1 MAPAKNAT
9 MVAPIEPA
17 DDAEANPQTA
27 AGDAAR
33 GGEHDAD
40 DEARLDDLA
49 EDDDEGAEH
58 LPYSTTTAPWAV
70 ASLNSPKKG

>member
-9 MVAPIEPA
+9 TLAPIEPA
-17 DDAEANPQTA
+17 DDAEADPQTA
-27 AGDAAR
+27 ASDAAR

-40 DEARLDDLA
+40 DEAGLDDLA

-58 LPYSTTTAPWAV
+58 PAYSATTAPWAV